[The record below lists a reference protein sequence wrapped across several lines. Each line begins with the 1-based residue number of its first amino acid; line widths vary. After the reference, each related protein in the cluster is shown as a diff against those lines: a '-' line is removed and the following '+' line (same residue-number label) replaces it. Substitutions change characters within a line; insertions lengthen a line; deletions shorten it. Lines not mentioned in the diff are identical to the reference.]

1 MTKNGKTKGKFTV
14 GFSGHRDK
22 VADWFELKDIMD
34 WYGRDK
40 SLVVVHGGAVGFD
53 TQVHRVVQRLNS
65 KKYKGNI
72 EEIIIKP
79 DYLNIENKKFAPL
92 KRNEEIV
99 KLSDV
104 IVALYD
110 GRKKGGTKY
119 TIDHAT
125 VKNVDVYYLNPK
137 EIK

>member
-1 MTKNGKTKGKFTV
+1 MTKNSKIKDKFTV
-14 GFSGHRDK
+14 GFTGHRDK
-22 VADWFELKDIMD
+22 KADWFDLKDIMD

-53 TQVHRVVQRLNS
+53 TQVHRAVQRLNS
-65 KKYKGNI
+65 KKYKRGI
-72 EEIIIKP
+72 EEVIIKP
-79 DYLNIENKKFAPL
+79 DYVNIENKKFAPL

-99 KLSDV
+99 KRSDV
-104 IVALYD
+104 IIALYD

-125 VKNVDVYYLNPK
+125 AKDVDVYYLDVK
-137 EIK
+137 E